1 MPSYFNFIGH
11 GGAIT
16 WTAATGKHLSLAD
29 KPGVSW
35 LAKQTRE
42 VLEIAAAAGRESAED
57 TAILIGR
64 EGGMLVKPSAGWS
77 VSGLLTEY
85 GAVAVYKVER
95 RGAMVRV
102 EGGNGIERCV
112 VERECCR
119 QRPVRP
125 LRPLLALPA
134 VG

>member
-1 MPSYFNFIGH
+1 M
-11 GGAIT
+11 
-16 WTAATGKHLSLAD
+16 AD

-119 QRPVRP
+119 LRPIRP
-125 LRPLLALPA
+125 LRALLALPA